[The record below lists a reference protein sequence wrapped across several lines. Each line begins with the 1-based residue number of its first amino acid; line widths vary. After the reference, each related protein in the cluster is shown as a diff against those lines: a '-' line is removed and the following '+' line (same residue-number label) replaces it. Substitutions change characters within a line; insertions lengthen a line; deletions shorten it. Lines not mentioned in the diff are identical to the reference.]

1 MRDFVSE
8 IPGKVR
14 LLALSMGESG
24 RAWLAGLNPFVADLE
39 RRWAIEVLQLTPT
52 ASEAFVAEAR
62 TRDGR
67 DVVLKAVLPGLD
79 PTRQELRTLRAA
91 NGKGYAKLIRADETE
106 NVLLLEK
113 LGPQLH
119 TIEGDA
125 DKRVAIICAVLAD
138 AWMPLPEGPPFVTG
152 AEKAI
157 ELANFIESR
166 WSTLG
171 DSVSQRTRDTVL
183 ACARRRAGAFDPAQA
198 VLVHGDAHEWNTLRV
213 PGSTAQFKFVD
224 PDGAFAERAFDLA
237 IPMREW
243 DNVFPASDLLQLGH
257 ARCSLLAHLAGVAPR
272 PIWEWAMVQ
281 CVSNALSLRE
291 IGLGDRARVPLAMAE
306 AWAARGDWT

>member
-1 MRDFVSE
+1 MRDVASE
-8 IPGKVR
+8 IPDKVR
-14 LLALSMGESG
+14 LLALSMGGSG
-24 RAWLAGLNPFVADLE
+24 RTWLAGLNPFIADLE
-39 RRWAIEVLQLTPT
+39 RRWAIEVLQLTPN

-62 TRDGR
+62 TRDGQG
-67 DVVLKAVLPGLD
+67 VVLKAVIPGLD
-79 PTRQELRTLRAA
+79 PGRQELRVLRAA
-91 NGKGYAKLIRADETE
+91 NGKGYAKLIRADETR

-119 TIEGDA
+119 ALEDDA
-125 DKRVAIICAVLAD
+125 DKRVATICAVLAD

-152 AEKAI
+152 AEKAL

-166 WSTLG
+166 WSAFG
-171 DSVSQRTRDTVL
+171 GSISERTRDTAL
-183 ACARRRAGAFDPAQA
+183 SYARRRASAFDPAES

-213 PGSTAQFKFVD
+213 PGSNTQFKFVD

-243 DNVFPASDLLQLGH
+243 DNQLPAGDLLQLGR
-257 ARCSLLAHLAGVAPR
+257 ARCLLLARLTGVAPQ

-291 IGLGDRARVPLAMAE
+291 IGLEDRARVPFAMAE
-306 AWAARGDWT
+306 AWAAGGDWT